1 MAELWKIDENG
12 RKSGFFRALPW
23 LTQSGIVR
31 AVLRGAILPARVRRC
46 RSSVV
51 EHVLGKDGVG
61 SSILLG
67 STTSPPASDAF
78 LHLGDARIAIRLDI
92 AGAFTPHEHG

>member
-1 MAELWKIDENG
+1 MAEPWKIDETEE
-12 RKSGFFRALPW
+12 KSGYFRALPW
-23 LTQSGIVR
+23 LAQSGIVR
-31 AVLRGAILPARVRRC
+31 AVFRGGCSSARIGRC

-67 STTSPPASDAF
+67 STTIQ
-78 LHLGDARIAIRLDI
+78 LK
-92 AGAFTPHEHG
+92 TW